1 MQIYIAFPKDK
12 EEMKKKRMEALMRK
26 ISAGEPTAGT
36 SGPPIEI
43 DLTGREGERRLEAIT
58 QELR

>member
-26 ISAGEPTAGT
+26 ISAGQPTAGP
-36 SGPPIEI
+36 SGPPIDI
-43 DLTGREGERRLEAIT
+43 DVTGREGERRMEAIT
-58 QELR
+58 